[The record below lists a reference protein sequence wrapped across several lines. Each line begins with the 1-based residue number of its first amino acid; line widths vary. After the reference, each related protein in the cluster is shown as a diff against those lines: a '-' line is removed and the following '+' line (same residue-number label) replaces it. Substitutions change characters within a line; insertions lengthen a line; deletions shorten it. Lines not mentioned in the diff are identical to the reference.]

1 MDEEIKT
8 MPKKVTLKL
17 ASEHCEE
24 EIEIPEELWER
35 FEEKAKELQTPVEEL
50 IEIALDDYLKRRGY

>member
-1 MDEEIKT
+1 

-24 EIEIPEELWER
+24 EIEIPEELWKR
-35 FEEKAKELQTPVEEL
+35 FEEAAKKLETPVEEL
-50 IEIALDDYLKRRGY
+50 FSIALDAYLKRRGY